1 MSSDAVF
8 FMQRLVQ
15 HVPNF
20 QFVGLSSQQGSHWWP
35 GEDWLQDC
43 AAPRLLALANFVTI
57 GFSAYYKLIYIYI
70 LIPVLVVPHKAVAE
84 VSKIDNYGRGELL

>member
-70 LIPVLVVPHKAVAE
+70 H
-84 VSKIDNYGRGELL
+84 IDTSTCSTAQGGGGSFQDRQL